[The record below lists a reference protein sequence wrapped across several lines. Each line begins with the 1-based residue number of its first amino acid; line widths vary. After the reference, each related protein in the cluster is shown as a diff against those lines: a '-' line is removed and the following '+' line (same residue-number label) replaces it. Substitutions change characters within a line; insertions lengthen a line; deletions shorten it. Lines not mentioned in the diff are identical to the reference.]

1 MSQERVPPEIQTQII
16 DSIVSDHSGYIILQP
31 DCAQTLRTCLRVSP
45 TFRWSAKRYLF
56 KFISLFEDDEDAF
69 RVKLKHLRSLVD
81 LPDMEISILRHIRI
95 FQMSAPI
102 TSILGNP
109 EPSRCKQIIEDLDF
123 ILNAFRHSEARLHT
137 FEFHGPLF
145 SSLPSKVVRSLQNL
159 IRSPT
164 LLSLRLCEVQD
175 LPKDVLQGTSIIHLT
190 VLDCNISDT
199 MGAMDVHLPLSQI
212 ATIET
217 TDLPMVHALYPETQR
232 SMISNG
238 EACLKSV
245 CLRIDMRTCF
255 FGGLNKECDTVAELF
270 PSVKSLYIV
279 FDSNGI
285 ICYLHFNP
293 LVLITHDS
301 TDLVQLFLTP
311 PMSYSTKL
319 NNFNYLTL
327 RYGPTDL
334 SRTSLPTKAY
344 VSHAITVLAAWPP
357 SLQRLTLIFDNLFYC
372 AEDISLGMPIEAWTK
387 LDDILLNVDIFPHLG
402 GVDIK
407 AFCLFP
413 NNIMTNHS
421 RKVEQLRMEQEIK
434 LALPTLHKQGK
445 MTVAVSCR

>member
-270 PSVKSLYIV
+270 PSVK
-279 FDSNGI
+279 
-285 ICYLHFNP
+285 
-293 LVLITHDS
+293 
-301 TDLVQLFLTP
+301 
-311 PMSYSTKL
+311 K
-319 NNFNYLTL
+319 
-327 RYGPTDL
+327 
-334 SRTSLPTKAY
+334 
-344 VSHAITVLAAWPP
+344 
-357 SLQRLTLIFDNLFYC
+357 
-372 AEDISLGMPIEAWTK
+372 DISLGMPIEAWTK